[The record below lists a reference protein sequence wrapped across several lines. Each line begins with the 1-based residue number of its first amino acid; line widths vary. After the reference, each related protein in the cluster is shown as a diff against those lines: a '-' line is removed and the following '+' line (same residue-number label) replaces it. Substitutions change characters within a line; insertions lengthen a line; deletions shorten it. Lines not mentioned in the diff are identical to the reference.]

1 MGDVGRWSTRLA
13 REAALGLWTIL
24 VLTAG
29 WTPQVA
35 CTKAIFRSFALHC
48 TKAHFLRSL
57 RRVVEAHLA
66 NPAAA
71 LRPPT
76 VEAWKAA
83 LAAAKRDAAATL
95 PGG

>member
-29 WTPQVA
+29 WTAQVT
-35 CTKAIFRSFALHC
+35 CTKAIFRSFAG